1 MSRNKEIARRL
12 SELRKD
18 KGITQSEL
26 AEMLGVSR
34 TTVAN
39 YETGNRTPEYD
50 TLARLADIY
59 QVSCDYIIRGS
70 FAVSPP
76 SLPRY
81 IQQRA

>member
-26 AEMLGVSR
+26 AEILGVSR

-50 TLARLADIY
+50 ALARLADIY
-59 QVSCDYIIRGS
+59 
-70 FAVSPP
+70 
-76 SLPRY
+76 
-81 IQQRA
+81 